1 MSVSD
6 YIHPGWG
13 DGARRIRQIFREIS
27 DSKGPAGVESCES
40 WCGSD
45 VIAQDGRCISCN
57 AMRRPPRAKIENLPR
72 ASVLPAPPR
81 RPQPLR
87 QLERP
92 RPPEPPPNSYRCGSC
107 SARTTNSSRVCYH
120 CKTRREV
127 EAKKQAERELVR
139 IRHKEPA
146 NSRPIML
153 GDVPCNQCLKCKSV
167 YFDTG
172 PCPMCQWEAVRRNR

>member
-40 WCGSD
+40 WCSSD

-81 RPQPLR
+81 RPQPPR
-87 QLERP
+87 ELERP
-92 RPPEPPPNSYRCGSC
+92 KPTRICLYC
-107 SARTTNSSRVCYH
+107 SARTSNLSEVCHRCKSRM
-120 CKTRREV
+120 EV
-127 EAKKQAERELVR
+127 DAIKQAERELVR
-139 IRHKEPA
+139 IRHKEPT
-146 NSRPIML
+146 SRPMML
-153 GDVPCNQCLKCKSV
+153 GDAACNQCVKCKSV